1 MLKCTFQPNL
11 ERKSS
16 INSLSKARYFSFKE
30 LGAKVTK
37 PMIKSRKEELE
48 EKELQECTFK
58 PNIKKHKIVQQYT
71 NIVETMK
78 KEESSEKDNA
88 IPSPRPI
95 SETPSFL
102 LPSLRPDI
110 PPLVM
115 IDVNLS

>member
-1 MLKCTFQPNL
+1 
-11 ERKSS
+11 
-16 INSLSKARYFSFKE
+16 
-30 LGAKVTK
+30 
-37 PMIKSRKEELE
+37 
-48 EKELQECTFK
+48 
-58 PNIKKHKIVQQYT
+58 
-71 NIVETMK
+71 MK

-88 IPSPRPI
+88 ILSPRPI